1 MRTLLSALYLSALAL
16 CLSAIQASP
25 AFAQCYGDA
34 ANAFGCGVSRPNEA
48 SLESFG
54 DSRSNQVMPDY
65 YGDSRPIS
73 ASELFSQQETMSYY
87 RRLYRGWRG
96 NTWSET
102 ALRNSMNSQS
112 QPLRQFGRFPAAR
125 ARF

>member
-1 MRTLLSALYLSALAL
+1 MKALLCALSF
-16 CLSAIQASP
+16 SVVVASP

-34 ANAFGCGVSRPNEA
+34 AKAFGCGVSSATEA

-54 DSRSNQVMPDY
+54 DSKNEVLPDY
-65 YGDSRPIS
+65 YGNSRPIS
-73 ASELFSQQETMSYY
+73 ASELFSHQETMNYY

-96 NTWSET
+96 NNWSES

-112 QPLRQFGRFPAAR
+112 QPLRRSGGMPTTSPRF
-125 ARF
+125 